1 MEMRVVKYFLAVAEA
16 GSITEGSRRLHV
28 TQPSVSRQLRALEQE
43 LGVTL
48 FQRGHGAL
56 SLTHAGRRF
65 LDAARDLVL
74 REQMAR
80 DAVGLDQIRGARWRV
95 VAPFTTIVRSLA
107 PFIAEHGASHP
118 VIDALECEP
127 VAVFER
133 TRVLGADLGV
143 STVAPP
149 ADWASRRLVDV
160 GITVHVAGDHP
171 LAGRSD
177 VEIRELARHP
187 LVLMDRTNVARLA
200 FDEAVATAGVD
211 VPEAIEMSSAF
222 MAQGLAASGRGAAV
236 MTNAPAFGLHAV
248 RIMLDGRQI
257 RLGLHA
263 GWDPTHYAAQA
274 ICRWVE
280 EFAEWHADVPE
291 AVHVDDP
298 PAAPEVSA

>member
-1 MEMRVVKYFLAVAEA
+1 MEMRVLKYFLAVAEA

-43 LGVTL
+43 LGVDL
-48 FQRGHGAL
+48 FRRGHGAL

-80 DAVGLDQIRGARWRV
+80 NAVGLDRIRGTRLTA
-95 VAPFTTIVRSLA
+95 VAPFTTIIRSLA
-107 PFIAEHGASHP
+107 PFTAERGADHP

-133 TRVLGADLGV
+133 TRMVNADLGI

-160 GITVHVAGDHP
+160 GITAHVSGDHP

-177 VEIRELARHP
+177 VEITELARHP
-187 LVLMDRTNVARLA
+187 LVLMDRTNMARLA

-211 VPEAIEMSSAF
+211 LPEAIEMSSSF
-222 MAQGLAASGRGAAV
+222 MAQGLAAGGRGAAV
-236 MTNAPAFGLHAV
+236 LTNAPAFGLHAV
-248 RIMLDGRQI
+248 RIMLDGAQI
-257 RLGLHA
+257 RLTLHA
-263 GWDPTHYAAQA
+263 GWDPSHYATGP
-274 ICRWVE
+274 ISRWIDD
-280 EFAEWHADVPE
+280 FAGWLQHIPD

-298 PAAPEVSA
+298 PGPAAPG